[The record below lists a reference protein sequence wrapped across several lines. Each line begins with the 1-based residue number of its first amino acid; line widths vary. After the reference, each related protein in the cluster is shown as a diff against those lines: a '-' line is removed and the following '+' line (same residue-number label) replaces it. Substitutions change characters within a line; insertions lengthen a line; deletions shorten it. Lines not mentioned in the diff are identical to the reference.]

1 MIKSIIN
8 YWSTLMKSIIV
19 KIVDPVGIHARPASK
34 ITNEASKYKSDI
46 SVLLDGR
53 TANAK
58 SLINLMAL
66 GVKVNNKVEIR
77 ATGLDEAAAIDAIK
91 RVMTDTKLIA

>member
-1 MIKSIIN
+1 
-8 YWSTLMKSIIV
+8 MKSITV
-19 KIVDPVGIHARPASK
+19 KIIDPIGLHARPASK

-46 SVLLDGR
+46 KILMDGK

-66 GVKVNNKVEIR
+66 GVKKNNKIEIQ
-77 ATGLDEAAAIDAIK
+77 AKGLDEAAAIEGIQK
-91 RVMTDTKLIA
+91 ILKSSKLI

>member
-1 MIKSIIN
+1 
-8 YWSTLMKSIIV
+8 MKSITV
-19 KIVDPVGIHARPASK
+19 KIIDPIGLHARPASK

-46 SVLLDGR
+46 KILMDGK

-66 GVKVNNKVEIR
+66 GVKKNNKIEIQ
-77 ATGLDEAAAIDAIK
+77 AKGLDEAAAIEGIEK
-91 RVMTDTKLIA
+91 ILKSSKLI

>member
-46 SVLLDGR
+46 YVLLDGR

-66 GVKVNNKVEIR
+66 GVKVNNKIEIR
-77 ATGLDEAAAIDAIK
+77 AVGLDETAAIDAIK
-91 RVMTDTKLIA
+91 TVMTDTKLIA

>member
-1 MIKSIIN
+1 
-8 YWSTLMKSIIV
+8 MKSITV
-19 KIVDPVGIHARPASK
+19 KIIDPIGLHARPASK

-46 SVLLDGR
+46 KILMDGK

-66 GVKVNNKVEIR
+66 GVKKNNKIEIQ
-77 ATGLDEAAAIDAIK
+77 AKGLDETAAIEGIEK
-91 RVMTDTKLIA
+91 ILKSSKLI

>member
-1 MIKSIIN
+1 
-8 YWSTLMKSIIV
+8 MKSIIV
-19 KIVDPVGIHARPASK
+19 KIVDPIGIHARPASK

-46 SVLLDGR
+46 VILLDGR

-66 GVKVNNKVEIR
+66 GVKSGNKVEIQ
-77 ATGLDEAAAIDAIK
+77 AKGLDEAEAIDSIK